1 LAQLRMADAKG
12 IVTMTDRPSQKE
24 YWSGKVGDEWAARA
38 RGIDAMLWP
47 MTEQALAVA
56 ALQAGESVLDIG
68 CGAGA
73 SSLEIA
79 RRVSP
84 DGKVVGVDISPQLLA
99 VARERG
105 AGRPIEFREADAG
118 GAELGE
124 RFDAAFSRFGVM
136 FFEEPTLAFTH
147 IRTQI
152 KPGGR
157 LVFICW
163 RPIAENGWA
172 TTPVDVLRP
181 MLTAPLP
188 KPDPDAP
195 GPFAFADRAKVER
208 ILTEAG
214 WSGVNVAPWDGD
226 IQIGGGGSPAETADF
241 LLKIGPCA
249 RAIADQGID
258 AEAAKRLLREHLAPK
273 HGADGLSLSAACW
286 IVSARA

>member
-1 LAQLRMADAKG
+1 MADAKG
-12 IVTMTDRPSQKE
+12 ITMTDRPSQKE
-24 YWSGKVGDEWAARA
+24 YWSGKVGDEWASRA

-47 MTEQALAVA
+47 MTEQALVDA

-73 SSLEIA
+73 TSLEIA

-84 DGKVVGVDISPQLLA
+84 GGKVVGVDISPQLLA

-105 AGRPIEFREADAG
+105 AGLTIDFREADAG
-118 GAELGE
+118 SAELGH

-136 FFEEPTLAFTH
+136 FFEEPTRAFTH
-147 IRTQI
+147 IRTQM

-163 RPIAENGWA
+163 RPMAENGWA

-181 MLTAPLP
+181 ILIAPLP

-208 ILTEAG
+208 ILSDAG
-214 WSGVNVAPWDGD
+214 WSGVGVSAWDGD
-226 IQIGGGGSPAETADF
+226 IQIGGGGSPTETAEF

-249 RAIADQGID
+249 RAIVDQGID
-258 AEAAKRLLREHLAPK
+258 AEAAKARLMEHLAPK
-273 HGADGLSLSAACW
+273 HGADGLKLSAACW

>member
-1 LAQLRMADAKG
+1 
-12 IVTMTDRPSQKE
+12 VTERPSQKE
-24 YWSGKVGDEWAARA
+24 YWGGKVGDEWAARA

-56 ALQAGESVLDIG
+56 ALRAGERVLDIG

-73 SSLEIA
+73 TSIEIA

-84 DGKVVGVDISPQLLA
+84 GGNVLGVDISPQLLA

-105 AGRPIEFREADAG
+105 AGLPIEFQEADAG
-118 GAELGE
+118 AAELGQ
-124 RFDAAFSRFGVM
+124 RFDAALSRFGVM
-136 FFEEPTLAFTH
+136 FFEQPTQAFRH
-147 IRTQI
+147 IRAQM
-152 KPGGR
+152 KPGAR

-163 RPIAENGWA
+163 RLMAENGWA
-172 TTPVDVLRP
+172 TTPVDALRP

-208 ILTEAG
+208 ILSEAG
-214 WSGVNVAPWDGD
+214 WSGIGVSSWDGD
-226 IQIGGGGSPAETADF
+226 IQVGGGGSPAETAEF

-258 AEAAKRLLREHLAPK
+258 AEAAKARLMEHLAPK
-273 HGADGLSLSAACW
+273 HGADGLKLSAACW
-286 IVSARA
+286 IVGARA